1 MRIRASYILALCA
14 AGAISYYMLTGKMV
28 VGGQADANPQTIAAR
43 QAESKEQLFA
53 VRTETLD
60 KEPEV
65 LTWSVGEWRYQM
77 GLDIVDVWAVA
88 T

>member
-1 MRIRASYILALCA
+1 MHALLIVGKLSELPIGIANTA
-14 AGAISYYMLTGKMV
+14 AA
-28 VGGQADANPQTIAAR
+28 
-43 QAESKEQLFA
+43 
-53 VRTETLD
+53 RTETLD

-77 GLDIVDVWAVA
+77 SLDIVDVWAVA